1 MTLLMED
8 FERLKILS
16 HASVVFV
23 STVYVFTEMVDL
35 KLMRKF
41 ELSVNHVY
49 LQINA
54 NDGTSTIFLN
64 RF

>member
-1 MTLLMED
+1 MED

-23 STVYVFTEMVDL
+23 SIVYVFYWNGLLVVQP
-35 KLMRKF
+35 KLMREF

-64 RF
+64 QF

>member
-1 MTLLMED
+1 MED

-23 STVYVFTEMVDL
+23 STVYVFYWNGLLVVQP

-64 RF
+64 QF